1 MRPLLCA
8 VLLLTAAPA
17 ARAGDKAKPNTLTPK
32 EIADGWLLLFDG
44 KTPFGWKVQG
54 EAKIQGD
61 TLILGGTKETVVAT
75 TSRFALFELDFHY
88 LAEVPPP
95 GGPGPAFRLDIGPRR
110 SFGTTFF
117 RGRWG
122 ELRSSIKF
130 DPETR
135 RRTGRHVEGPLAKQ
149 GGGLGSGG
157 FDDRDEPVPTSVQF
171 TVPAGAQLSLR
182 NIKLKPL
189 GLKSIFNGKDLTG
202 WKVFPGRKSRF
213 TVTDKGELHVK
224 DGPGDLQ
231 AEGKW
236 KDFVL
241 QLECRTNGKHL
252 NSGVFF
258 RCRAGEY
265 QNGYEAQIRN
275 QFTAEPKQRYKIEE
289 CDPKTHTIVVKE
301 IRSPAVDYGTGA
313 IYRRMPA
320 RLQASKDNE
329 WFTMTV
335 VAQGKHLATWVNGIQ
350 VVDWDDCRPLSDNA
364 RKGCCLNAGHIS
376 LQGHDP
382 TTDLNFRNFRI
393 IELPGAPAK

>member
-1 MRPLLCA
+1 MRHLLCA
-8 VLLLTAAPA
+8 VLLLAAAPA
-17 ARAGDKAKPNTLTPK
+17 ARVGDKARPNTLTPK
-32 EIADGWLLLFDG
+32 EVADGWLLLFDG
-44 KTPFGWKVQG
+44 KTPFGWTVKGNAKVENGELVLSGTAKGETVARTTTAFSNCEFRFQYRYLPDSKMANGQVVFRGVSLDFKTPKPGLGPWVDVKYTVGDVSKYYYRVQG
-54 EAKIQGD
+54 GEGGW
-61 TLILGGTKETVVAT
+61 TGPFLGGWKG
-75 TSRFALFELDFHY
+75 
-88 LAEVPPP
+88 LASPLEIRV
-95 GGPGPAFRLDIGPRR
+95 G
-110 SFGTTFF
+110 F
-117 RGRWG
+117 RGKIAVRNVR
-122 ELRSSIKF
+122 LR
-130 DPETR
+130 
-135 RRTGRHVEGPLAKQ
+135 
-149 GGGLGSGG
+149 
-157 FDDRDEPVPTSVQF
+157 PV
-171 TVPAGAQLSLR
+171 
-182 NIKLKPL
+182 

-202 WKVFPGRKSRF
+202 WKVFPGKKSKF

-231 AEGKW
+231 TEGKW

-289 CDPKTHTIVVKE
+289 CDPQTHTIVIKE
-301 IRSPAVDYGTGA
+301 ITSRAVDYGTGA

-335 VAQGKHLATWVNGIQ
+335 VAQGAHLATWVNGIQ
-350 VVDWDDCRPLSDNA
+350 VVDWDDCRPRSDNA

-393 IELPGAPAK
+393 AELPGAPK